1 MADMDADDFENFEFI
16 DYTTSGP
23 WEKFIIQIE
32 SCLKQWGLVHNS
44 YGVFNPKRM
53 PATDENMDL
62 DQELALALHDNDER
76 KASTTAAAANADA
89 TATKAS
95 PTSNKAGTGSSS
107 SSGAVNS
114 DASQDPS
121 LSNVYQ
127 HDSTVTL
134 DGVPYI
140 LSYRYHPAKARIAS
154 GVERIDLDF
163 LPTTL
168 EGFEHHSLH
177 RWTALT
183 HILVLSPAPDSHSHI
198 IDLGLAKLLQSS
210 FAIAFQNTGCNIP
223 VFVPTGQVRN
233 RTYMGLSIQPQLSH
247 ARNSDLGLDEMA
259 EDQAIEVRYNTLL
272 VPYPPAQYTDLAGI
286 LELFVERMGIDDD
299 YADMG
304 DGGDGATEGYSQQL
318 KEQIFVSAL
327 FSYQLDNWYDED
339 WRKWADKGDRA
350 AMKSREHLPD
360 LPFGPIQDP
369 LKSIHLVARFASAPS
384 TVYLDSK
391 NLTDMDASQA
401 NIWIL
406 KATFKPDDYG
416 LLSGILEDAV
426 SSWSVEV
433 KSLLGASKDQA
444 SEKDEG
450 SYTSLLRKGARL
462 IQGTIA
468 MVDASDVENI
478 VDDLCTTPS
487 PSASATPYT
496 DNTNAALQS
505 TQRQRNHSQET
516 AGRVISAAELG
527 LHFRRATTVP
537 YNSFLWKMLRH
548 LVDVI
553 SPNSHISYPTSFMGF
568 TKAVWAD
575 LLMQFDAYWERK
587 EMIPLI
593 DIFGEATDEYAS
605 GDDDDSGSLTKV
617 AFIDFR
623 FNLMHQKLSM
633 INCCISRELA
643 LRQDEQSSSPST
655 TPTSPSADNATEES
669 SPVLPK
675 EQPNPKPTLVLG
687 SAEPGDDSP
696 KDDTSDDTTTTPSH
710 SANQGSSVEEK
721 QDALAEALDEM
732 DINVS
737 ATLPMSTTAT
747 PPPKDAGETATSR
760 QSEGGLKPFKDLKLL
775 VTGAPLMIPKL
786 QDQGCMTEDMIQDQ
800 EDLLENLGSSP
811 DAAKARAELQSSQLI
826 SDMGAFKAANPGCTI
841 GDFIRWHSPKDWDE
855 KKAQMSA
862 RMADSGNFWQ
872 ELWEKAEALPASK
885 QKPLFDHHYQA
896 EMALSYLKNQTGS
909 QIFIQLLPSIC
920 LLAYD
925 ALTSHPVSTV
935 SPQAAKV
942 LQELAQVL
950 TDFPWDQLS
959 ATEKHLNLKPIITK
973 FKQAEQT
980 VGRVVSLL
988 RKLPGQFS
996 LVERILKDSESVV
1009 EDGTERDCVFTLFSA
1024 AGFAKTVFPKPTCRE
1039 FVMETFDPV
1048 SSPSSSFIGAP
1059 GPTFVTPDD
1068 LTGWDARPLQR
1079 RMYACFKD
1087 SEVRIVDAVAKDG
1100 MFM

>member
-53 PATDENMDL
+53 PATDENTDL
-62 DQELALALHDNDER
+62 DQELALALHDDNAQSTPPPAE
-76 KASTTAAAANADA
+76 AS
-89 TATKAS
+89 AS
-95 PTSNKAGTGSSS
+95 PTSAPSPSSWSNEAGTTG
-107 SSGAVNS
+107 S
-114 DASQDPS
+114 DATSQDSS
-121 LSNVYQ
+121 LSNYQ
-127 HDSTVTL
+127 HDSTITL
-134 DGVPYI
+134 DGDSYT

-154 GVERIDLDF
+154 GVERVDLDF

-177 RWTALT
+177 RWTGLT
-183 HILVLSPAPDSHSHI
+183 HILVLSPAPDSTSQI
-198 IDLGLAKLLQSS
+198 IDLGRAKLLQSS

-233 RTYMGLSIQPQLSH
+233 RTYTGISIRPQHLH
-247 ARNSDLGLDEMA
+247 TRDTDLGLEELA
-259 EDQAIEVRYNTLL
+259 EDQAIEVRFNTLL
-272 VPYPPAQYTDLAGI
+272 VPYPPAHYTDLAGI
-286 LELFVERMGIDDD
+286 LELFIERMGIDDD
-299 YADMG
+299 YADMSDEDSG
-304 DGGDGATEGYSQQL
+304 SKGGYSQQL

-327 FSYQLDNWYDED
+327 FSYHLDNWYDED
-339 WRKWADKGDRA
+339 WRQWADKDDDTTAR
-350 AMKSREHLPD
+350 SREHLPN
-360 LPFGPIQDP
+360 LPFGPVQDP
-369 LKSIHLVARFASAPS
+369 LKSIQLVARFASAPS

-406 KATFKPDDYG
+406 KAIFKPDDYG
-416 LLSGILEDAV
+416 MLSVILEDAI
-426 SSWSVEV
+426 SSWSAEV
-433 KSLLGASKDQA
+433 TSLLEANKDLESDKDQ
-444 SEKDEG
+444 G

-468 MVDASDVENI
+468 MVDVNDVENI
-478 VDDLCTTPS
+478 VDDLCTTPP
-487 PSASATPYT
+487 PSASPAP
-496 DNTNAALQS
+496 ASSQP
-505 TQRQRNHSQET
+505 TQRHRTFSQGS
-516 AGRVISAAELG
+516 AGRIVTAAELG

-575 LLMQFDAYWERK
+575 LLVQFDNYWKRK

-593 DIFGEATDEYAS
+593 EIFGGMTDESDDGDNESS
-605 GDDDDSGSLTKV
+605 GVPIKT

-623 FNLMHQKLSM
+623 FNLLHQKLTM
-633 INCCISRELA
+633 INCCIARELA
-643 LRQDEQSSSPST
+643 RRQDDPSPSPPTSSS
-655 TPTSPSADNATEES
+655 TPTSPSTGSASEEAT
-669 SPVLPK
+669 PVQPK
-675 EQPNPKPTLVLG
+675 EQPEAKGDVL
-687 SAEPGDDSP
+687 S
-696 KDDTSDDTTTTPSH
+696 
-710 SANQGSSVEEK
+710 GSSELEDNTSKDAIADDKARPDSSGSTNAVEEK
-721 QDALAEALDEM
+721 SEALNEAVGAMNLSVCSDSPE
-732 DINVS
+732 
-737 ATLPMSTTAT
+737 ATKAMPLVAHQG
-747 PPPKDAGETATSR
+747 K
-760 QSEGGLKPFKDLKLL
+760 GGLKPYKDLKLL
-775 VTGAPLMIPKL
+775 ATGEPLMIPKL
-786 QDQGCMTEDMIQDQ
+786 QEQGHMTEDMIQDQ
-800 EDLLENLGSSP
+800 EDLFENLGSSA
-811 DAAKARAELQSSQLI
+811 DAAKTRAELQSAQLI

-855 KKAQMSA
+855 KKGHMSA

-896 EMALSYLKNQTGS
+896 ERALSYLKGLSGS
-909 QIFIQLLPSIC
+909 QIFVQLLPSIC

-925 ALTSHPVSTV
+925 TLTSHPVSTV
-935 SPQAAKV
+935 SPQAAKAI
-942 LQELAQVL
+942 QELAQVL
-950 TDFPWDQLS
+950 TDFPWDELS
-959 ATEKHLNLKPIITK
+959 ASEKSLDLKPVIAK
-973 FKQAEQT
+973 FKQVEQT
-980 VGRVVSLL
+980 VGHVVSLL
-988 RKLPGQFS
+988 RKFPEQYS

-1009 EDGTERDCVFTLFSA
+1009 EDGTERDCVFTVFSA
-1024 AGFAKTVFPKPTCRE
+1024 GGFTKTVFPKPTCRE

-1048 SSPSSSFIGAP
+1048 SSPSSSFVGAP
-1059 GPTFVTPDD
+1059 GPTFVAPDD

-1079 RMYACFKD
+1079 RMYACYKD
-1087 SEVRIVDAVAKDG
+1087 SEVRIVEAIAKDG